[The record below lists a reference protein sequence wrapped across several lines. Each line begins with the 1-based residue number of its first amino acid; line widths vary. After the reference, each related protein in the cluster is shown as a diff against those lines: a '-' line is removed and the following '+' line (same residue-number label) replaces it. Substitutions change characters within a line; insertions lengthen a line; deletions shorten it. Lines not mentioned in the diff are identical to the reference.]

1 MKNVAK
7 EIASY
12 STWKYL
18 KSREVELSEF
28 LNKAKIK
35 IEVSLIDC
43 FLSIHFNQISY
54 PNLKLIAEQSWRKN
68 VSELHD

>member
-18 KSREVELSEF
+18 KSQEVELSEF

-35 IEVSLIDC
+35 IEVSHAIDC
-43 FLSIHFNQISY
+43 FLSIHFNQIS
-54 PNLKLIAEQSWRKN
+54 
-68 VSELHD
+68 